1 MVLTER
7 DITIAL
13 FPFKNQ
19 DSDHLINS
27 VVLQPIVH
35 ASGDTEVK
43 GKEQQQGRGKEQQQ
57 GRGKEQQQG
66 RGKEQQRRGKEQQR
80 RGKEQQRERKGAAAA
95 EERSSSSRGKEEQQQ
110 QRKGAAAAEE
120 RSSSSGRG
128 KEQQRERSR
137 EREVL
142 LKNSLRRSLLKKMR
156 SC

>member
-43 GKEQQQGRGKEQQQ
+43 GKEQQQ